1 MLRTNGRDIV
11 LRLLLILAAA
21 GVHAQEKDN
30 NLCYLSSGA
39 SSVTFT
45 VSEDL
50 QIGSE
55 IGVINVFGEVGKE
68 ITLSIENT
76 DAMSFRDKTLIL
88 QKQLDKEGD
97 TGLRDLSVE
106 ALCSPQNDLS
116 ISIPI
121 KIIVTDVNDNA
132 PVFLGT
138 PYVLNVSEATVPGS
152 IVSQG
157 LIRAI
162 DADQP
167 GSYSTVEYFI
177 ERSEHS
183 KYLAFENS
191 LDGTLTLLEKLDYE
205 TVPSFNVTIRAQDQ
219 GNPPMVSRIN
229 LTVYVLDADDQNPR
243 FLHERYLLNL
253 PPDPK
258 LREPLEVLPS
268 RIQATDP
275 DEGLR
280 APIKYSLS
288 SNKAEYSYFDIDPY
302 SGQVTLTRRLPG
314 NTPLPIVL
322 VVRATQRNDEEKFS
336 LTTLTVAS
344 SEFLPHEL
352 KFFQREYTVPLVE
365 STPPGQVILRLQT
378 TKSTENNL
386 RFQLVEADNDRQ
398 LATFSIGAKGE
409 IYLQK
414 SVDYEMRRGYILT
427 AFVSDGKDRDSTK
440 INVTILNAN
449 DNDPVFE
456 FPQYSFV
463 MPNTAKSGEL
473 VGRVKC
479 TDGDRDD
486 KVSYALEG
494 PNSNAFYINDR
505 GEIRLKNVDQVNVT
519 SHMVVVA
526 TDSGVPPRKS
536 TSLVTVRLPE
546 IASASGLF
554 RNSALVLP
562 AAFGVILGVLVLIII
577 TMVFYILKNKK
588 YRNHLPVVIDGNGLN
603 GHGPPPPR
611 PTLEP
616 NKINVPKK
624 PPGVEN
630 PMFASEREDTWSTSE
645 QEVAHEGFQRL
656 VTRPPGNSRT
666 PRLPI
671 SGTTSRIQWPL
682 GSIPRRV
689 KKLSWEDEFANET
702 ALDPDVSVAPYHHP
716 KPNPKE
722 ITVYF

>member
-1 MLRTNGRDIV
+1 MRTNGRNVV

-45 VSEDL
+45 VSEDFR
-50 QIGSE
+50 IGGE
-55 IGVINVFGEVGKE
+55 IGVVQVFGELGKG
-68 ITLSIENT
+68 ITLTIENT
-76 DAMSFRDKTLIL
+76 DAVTFRNKSLIL

-97 TGLRDLSVE
+97 SGLRDISAE
-106 ALCSPQNDLS
+106 ALCTPQNDLS

-132 PVFLGT
+132 PVFQAT

-152 IVSQG
+152 VVSQG
-157 LIRAI
+157 LIRAV

-183 KYLAFENS
+183 KYVAFESS
-191 LDGTLTLLEKLDYE
+191 LDGTLTLVEKLDYE

-219 GNPPMVSRIN
+219 GNPPMVSRTN
-229 LTVYVLDADDQNPR
+229 LTIHVLDADDQNPR

-253 PPDPK
+253 PPEPK
-258 LREPLEVLPS
+258 LREPLDVLPS

-275 DEGLR
+275 DEGIR

-302 SGQVTLTRRLPG
+302 SGQVTLARKLPA
-314 NTPLPIVL
+314 NTQLPIVL
-322 VVRATQRNDEEKFS
+322 VIRATQRNDEEKFS

-378 TKSTENNL
+378 TKSTEKNL
-386 RFQLVEADNDRQ
+386 KFQLVEADNERS
-398 LATFSIGAKGE
+398 LGTFSIGTKGE
-409 IYLQK
+409 VYLQK
-414 SVDYEMRRGYILT
+414 SIDYEIRREYILT
-427 AFVSDGKDRDSTK
+427 AFVSDGKDRDLTK
-440 INVTILNAN
+440 INITVLNAN

-456 FPQYSFV
+456 FPQYTFI
-463 MPNTAKSGEL
+463 MPVNAKPGEL
-473 VGRVKC
+473 VGKVKC

-486 KVSYALEG
+486 QIGYSLEG

-505 GEIRLKNVDQVNVT
+505 GEIRLKNMDQVNIT
-519 SHMVVVA
+519 SHMVIVA
-526 TDSGVPPRKS
+526 TDNGVPPRKS
-536 TSLVTVRLPE
+536 TSLVTIRLPE
-546 IASASGLF
+546 VAAASGLF
-554 RNSALVLP
+554 RNSALILP
-562 AAFGVILGVLVLIII
+562 AAFGVILGILVLIII

-588 YRNHLPVVIDGNGLN
+588 YRNHLPVVIDGNGLT
-603 GHGPPPPR
+603 GHGPLPPR
-611 PTLEP
+611 PTIEP
-616 NKINVPKK
+616 HKVNTPKK

-656 VTRPPGNSRT
+656 VTRPAGNSRT

-671 SGTTSRIQWPL
+671 SGSTSRIQWPL

-702 ALDPDVSVAPYHHP
+702 ALDPDVSVAPYHQQRQ
-716 KPNPKE
+716 NPKD